1 MKNWALALEEHFVTI
16 FYSGEIG
23 AYFNI
28 SDRIDDLLDDRFF
41 SLSIFK
47 VKDLWWSLS
56 LDFEREEVNI
66 IVREDAER
74 SENKIDDVLDLRM
87 NR

>member
-1 MKNWALALEEHFVTI
+1 MKNWTLALEEHFVTI

-41 SLSIFK
+41 SSPIFK
-47 VKDLWWSLS
+47 VKDL
-56 LDFEREEVNI
+56 
-66 IVREDAER
+66 
-74 SENKIDDVLDLRM
+74 
-87 NR
+87 